1 MTSYYI
7 TISSEPSYQLFKL
20 TDECSCYGDMDVRLS
35 INLIYSNHYYP
46 TFKRYYSIKERID
59 FLNNGN
65 LFAYTY
71 IGPVSDPLDF
81 PKLYPEYFI

>member
-20 TDECSCYGDMDVRLS
+20 TDECSYYGAIDNIL
-35 INLIYSNHYYP
+35 LIDLLDSHYYP
-46 TFKRYYSIKERID
+46 TFRRFYSIKERID
-59 FLNNGN
+59 FLTNGN
-65 LFAYTY
+65 LFSFTY

>member
-20 TDECSCYGDMDVRLS
+20 TDECSYCGAISNELSTNLLDSGCHTTVRR
-35 INLIYSNHYYP
+35 
-46 TFKRYYSIKERID
+46 FFSIKDRIA
-59 FLNNGN
+59 FLNNQHMYT
-65 LFAYTY
+65 FTY

>member
-20 TDECSCYGDMDVRLS
+20 TDECSYYGDMDDTLS
-35 INLIYSNHYYP
+35 IDLISSHRYYP
-46 TFKRYYSIKERID
+46 TMRRFFSIKDRIA
-59 FLNNGN
+59 FLDNPHMYT
-65 LFAYTY
+65 FTY

>member
-20 TDECSCYGDMDVRLS
+20 TDEGSYYGAVNGILA
-35 INLIYSNHYYP
+35 INMLNSHYYP
-46 TFKRYYSIKERID
+46 TFKRFYSIKERTD
-59 FLNNGN
+59 FLSSGGIFT
-65 LFAYTY
+65 FAY